1 MEAAIQTTV
10 PTISAVALPRV
21 SVQPIIRKIKLVPRR
36 VAMVMPEV
44 GFEVTP
50 TSPTIRELTVTK
62 KKAKTAMRI
71 EARARTATE
80 SR

>member
-1 MEAAIQTTV
+1 
-10 PTISAVALPRV
+10 
-21 SVQPIIRKIKLVPRR
+21 
-36 VAMVMPEV
+36 MVIPEV

-71 EARARTATE
+71 EARALTGME